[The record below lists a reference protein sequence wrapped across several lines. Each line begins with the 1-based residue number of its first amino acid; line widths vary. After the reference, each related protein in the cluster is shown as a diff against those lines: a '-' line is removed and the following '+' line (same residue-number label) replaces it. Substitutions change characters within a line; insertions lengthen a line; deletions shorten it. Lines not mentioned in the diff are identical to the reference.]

1 MNGRMERP
9 CFIGPFRP
17 RPGVQQVSLKFS
29 KKVTMFPNNV
39 PYKIEQNKQ
48 QETKTFLKFSYG
60 FNGSAFSNFFLS

>member
-1 MNGRMERP
+1 MEGWRDP
-9 CFIGPFRP
+9 VLQDPFGQGQ
-17 RPGVQQVSLKFS
+17 GVQQVSLKFS